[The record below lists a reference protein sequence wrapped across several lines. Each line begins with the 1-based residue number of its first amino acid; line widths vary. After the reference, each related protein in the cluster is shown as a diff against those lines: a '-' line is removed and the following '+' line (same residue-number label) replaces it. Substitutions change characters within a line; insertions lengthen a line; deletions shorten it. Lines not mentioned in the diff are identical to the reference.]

1 MAGVRDAWR
10 TPGIRRREIA
20 AGGKTRA
27 REVCTGI
34 GIAELTIGGQPGAAA
49 VADAYAQAEKSYAL
63 NPGRKVSKP
72 RDSSQLFLPQ
82 SRSLESVYK
91 TGKSVRDQ
99 RICPVR

>member
-34 GIAELTIGGQPGAAA
+34 GSPSSRL
-49 VADAYAQAEKSYAL
+49 ADNREQ
-63 NPGRKVSKP
+63 
-72 RDSSQLFLPQ
+72 
-82 SRSLESVYK
+82 
-91 TGKSVRDQ
+91 Q
-99 RICPVR
+99 R